1 MLAIIPARSGSK
13 LLKNKNILKIKN
25 KPLIAYTIEAAKK
38 SKYVSK
44 VVVITDSPKIA
55 LISKKYGAEIPF
67 LRPKNISKDSSDV
80 MDTYLYTLDFYK
92 KKKIIY
98 KSFIALLATNP
109 LRDHNDIDKAIQIFK
124 KKKAD
129 SVIGMSEAPFP
140 ISWNK
145 LVKKNKI
152 HNFNK
157 DFDSISNRQKHT
169 KTYIPNG
176 SIFILKEKKLRKYRE
191 YYFKNTFAYIMPQKK
206 SVDIDN
212 YFDFKIAQFL
222 IENKKKSNE

>member
-92 KKKIIY
+92 KKKNNLQEFY
-98 KSFIALLATNP
+98 CAFSHKS
-109 LRDHNDIDKAIQIFK
+109 
-124 KKKAD
+124 
-129 SVIGMSEAPFP
+129 
-140 ISWNK
+140 
-145 LVKKNKI
+145 
-152 HNFNK
+152 
-157 DFDSISNRQKHT
+157 
-169 KTYIPNG
+169 
-176 SIFILKEKKLRKYRE
+176 
-191 YYFKNTFAYIMPQKK
+191 
-206 SVDIDN
+206 
-212 YFDFKIAQFL
+212 
-222 IENKKKSNE
+222 IERS

>member
-13 LLKNKNILKIKN
+13 LLKNKNILKINN
-25 KPLIAYTIEAAKK
+25 KPLISYVIEAAKK

-55 LISKKYGAEIPF
+55 LIAKKYGAEIPF

-129 SVIGMSEAPFP
+129 SVIGMCEAPFP

-152 HNFNK
+152 KNFNK

-222 IENKKKSNE
+222 IENKKKF